1 MLKINIL
8 LSSVILSTI
17 FTQTLQAAAPAV
29 SAYPYSARLN
39 AGPTATTQVVEAS
52 LPAESLRF
60 IREDFGNIQ
69 MVNDRNEDVIFD
81 LYDKPAGPVKKV
93 SKIEL
98 SDAALEAVPENLFDD
113 NRLTSFAF
121 KNRIEAN
128 SPATILIDFGELTA
142 LHRVEIWPTYGSD
155 IKGMELRAGFARD
168 SLRTLKKKTAF
179 LPVIDSDY
187 APIRWLEISLWGK
200 NVDLEDINFFA
211 KGEVKLYFTAEE
223 NQRYKVLYG
232 DKNLNNKRFKTRVS
246 KPQQSDFQYNFGAQ
260 EFNSFA
266 AEDFDGDTILN
277 IDDNCPLVSN
287 KSQADQDE
295 DRIGDPC
302 DNAVEVKNFS
312 QLDVDLDGV
321 ADLID
326 NCKLI
331 PNPDQKN
338 RDKDDFGD
346 ACDNAYASESVFK
359 KWTGKS
365 GNQEGLSIPYG
376 LIGGLLA
383 IIAVLFLGVK
393 LGKKN
398 C

>member
-1 MLKINIL
+1 MLKINTL
-8 LSSVILSTI
+8 FSVVVLSTI
-17 FTQTLQAAAPAV
+17 FVQTLHAAAPDV

-39 AGPTATTQVVEAS
+39 AGPTAATQVIEAS
-52 LPAESLRF
+52 MPAESLRF
-60 IREDFGNIQ
+60 VREDFGNIQ
-69 MVNDRNEDVIFD
+69 LVNDRNEDVVFD
-81 LYDKPAGPVKKV
+81 LYDKPSGPLKKV
-93 SKIEL
+93 NTIEL
-98 SDAALEAVPENLFDD
+98 SDAELDAVPKNLFDD
-113 NRLTSFAF
+113 NRLTTFAF
-121 KNRIEAN
+121 ENRIEAN
-128 SPATILIDFGELTA
+128 SPATVLVDFGQLTA
-142 LHRVEIWPTYGSD
+142 LHRVEIWPAHGAD
-155 IKGMELRAGFARD
+155 VKGMELRAGLTRD
-168 SLRTLKKKTAF
+168 SLRTLKRKTAF
-179 LPVIDSDY
+179 SPLIDSDY
-187 APIRWLEISLWGK
+187 APARWLEISLWGT
-200 NVDLEDINFFA
+200 NVTLEDINFFA
-211 KGEVKLYFTAEE
+211 KGEVKLYFTAEA
-223 NQRYKVLYG
+223 NRRYKALYG

-246 KPQQSDFQYNFGAQ
+246 ESQQSDLQYNFGAQ

-277 IDDNCPLVSN
+277 ADDNCPLVSN

-326 NCKLI
+326 NCKLL

-346 ACDNAYASESVFK
+346 VCDNAYASESVFE

-365 GNQEGLSIPYG
+365 SNNKGDSIPYG

-383 IIAVLFLGVK
+383 IIATLVVGIK
-393 LGKKN
+393 LGKKK
-398 C
+398 